1 MVCNEHQRIERG
13 MVKGRHRVVGSCD
26 EKNQPSLS
34 FFLDLGLEFAIIV
47 MNHSGDINV

>member
-26 EKNQPSLS
+26 EKKPALSL
-34 FFLDLGLEFAIIV
+34 FF
-47 MNHSGDINV
+47 S